1 MERSNT
7 MAFKTCTLSLVLAAI
22 ALATGCSAP
31 VTTSD
36 AEPSVAESIAT
47 TWIKVDG
54 SSTVFPLTDE
64 VAKELQF
71 ERGTNAPDISVEF
84 SGTGGG
90 FRKFCAGE
98 TDINNASRPIL
109 RDEMALCKQNG
120 VEYIEIPVAFDAL
133 TVVVHPDN
141 DWASE
146 MTVSELKTLW
156 EPAAEGRITQW
167 NQIRPEWPKE
177 PINLHGADL
186 DSGTYD
192 YFVDAIVGEAGA
204 TRTDYTAQ
212 SDDDL
217 IVRAAR
223 NDLDALGYFGYAY
236 YNENRQ
242 QLEAI
247 ATAVTLF
254 GLNSGAAL
262 ATVVGVLIEVPVML
276 MLVEFCRRTAFW
288 FPREPD
294 KATLPDPRCVS
305 IKP

>member
-1 MERSNT
+1 

-22 ALATGCSAP
+22 ALVTGCSAP

-217 IVRAAR
+217 IVRAVR